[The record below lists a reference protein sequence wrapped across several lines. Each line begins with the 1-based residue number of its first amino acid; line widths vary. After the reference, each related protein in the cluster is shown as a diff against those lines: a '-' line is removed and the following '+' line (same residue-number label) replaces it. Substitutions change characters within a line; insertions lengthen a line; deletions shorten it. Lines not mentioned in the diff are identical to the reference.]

1 MFTDNNNEEI
11 FSFLLSFSCYQHEHQ
26 RHIVYVTALDV
37 NELELLNHGALTETS
52 KSWQTFK
59 LVKFRACTQW
69 CDLSLLKI
77 TSEFTSF
84 I

>member
-37 NELELLNHGALTETS
+37 NELELLNHGVPHRDIKVLA
-52 KSWQTFK
+52 
-59 LVKFRACTQW
+59 
-69 CDLSLLKI
+69 DI
-77 TSEFTSF
+77 
-84 I
+84 